1 MVTNPGRKAS
11 ERDMILTTSRSLM
24 ALVGKDGPLG
34 DCGGLRVKAGG
45 PASSCCHQ
53 TKPETALERVPC
65 PGCLVGAQCFRSLGG
80 GFESFENSWCPVCR
94 DLGTGIEPGRITV
107 PQSHIT

>member
-1 MVTNPGRKAS
+1 MR
-11 ERDMILTTSRSLM
+11 SRRRLGV
-24 ALVGKDGPLG
+24 AVIVGA
-34 DCGGLRVKAGG
+34 C
-45 PASSCCHQ
+45 Q